1 MLKLTQFLI
10 KKGGGL
16 MEEQNN
22 PMGQPE
28 QSGQPTQPVEPQ
40 PTQES
45 GQEGGG
51 NEDNDV
57 KENKAV
63 AILSYIGILCL
74 VPLLAKKESK
84 FAQFHAKQGLVLFV
98 VEIIG
103 MFLVPLFGLGAL
115 INLVALIFSIIGI
128 VNVAGGKMSK
138 LPLVGDL
145 AEKFNL

>member
-1 MLKLTQFLI
+1 
-10 KKGGGL
+10 
-16 MEEQNN
+16 MEEQTN
-22 PMGQPE
+22 PMNQPE
-28 QSGQPTQPVEPQ
+28 QSGQPTQPAEPR

-51 NEDNDV
+51 NEDKDIQ
-57 KENKAV
+57 ENKAIT
-63 AILSYIGILCL
+63 ILSYLGILCL

-84 FAQFHAKQGLVLFV
+84 FAQFHAKQGLVLFI

-103 MFLVPLFGLGAL
+103 SFLVPLLGLGLL
-115 INLVALIFSIIGI
+115 IYLAALIFSIIGI
-128 VNVAGGKMSK
+128 VNVAGGKMAK